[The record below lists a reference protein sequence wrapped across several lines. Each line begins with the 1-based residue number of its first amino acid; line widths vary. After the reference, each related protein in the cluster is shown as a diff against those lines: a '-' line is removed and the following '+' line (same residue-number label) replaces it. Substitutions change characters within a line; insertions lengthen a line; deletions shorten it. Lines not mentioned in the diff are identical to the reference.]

1 MVSRFA
7 ASSKF
12 ANIAGIFSLF
22 NEGPDFPAPFY
33 CVLSSLVQK
42 MLSMKPFSFQT
53 VPIIHF
59 GGGCLGQ
66 LPGQI
71 AALCASRPMI
81 VTDKGIVAA
90 GLIAPVA
97 DILRDAGMSPIIFD
111 EVIADPPEAIVL
123 EALAIAKAAAADII
137 IGLGGGSSLDT
148 AKVVAALAVDGAQA
162 LSEIY
167 GVGMLKAKGLPT
179 ILIPT
184 TAGTG
189 SEVTA
194 ISILTT
200 GETTKAGIVSPHLFA
215 DVALLDP
222 ALTLGLPAD
231 VTAATG
237 IDAMV
242 HAIEAYTGVNAKNPI
257 SDMLAIA
264 ALKLL
269 TANIVTACF
278 DGGNMIAREA
288 MLRGSMLAG
297 QAFANSPVGA
307 IHALAYPLGGIYHI
321 PHGLSNALVMPYV
334 MQYNLDAAAP
344 LYAELADALQ
354 LPSGPENSVEAR
366 AQQFIDYLESLAV
379 KVNAPRK
386 LRDIGISKDAT
397 AELAAAAMLQS
408 RLLINNPK
416 PLSQA
421 DAQSI
426 YDAAW

>member
-1 MVSRFA
+1 LRGTSIDA
-7 ASSKF
+7 KDW
-12 ANIAGIFSLF
+12 L
-22 NEGPDFPAPFY
+22 
-33 CVLSSLVQK
+33 
-42 MLSMKPFSFQT
+42 MKNFIFQT
-53 VPIIHF
+53 VPVLHF
-59 GGGCLGQ
+59 GEGCLAELPAQ
-66 LPGQI
+66 L
-71 AALCASRPMI
+71 AALRASRPMI

-90 GLIAPVA
+90 GLIAPVEQTLA
-97 DILRDAGMSPIIFD
+97 DAGLDAVIFD
-111 EVIADPPEAIVL
+111 AVIADPPEAIVL
-123 EALAIAKAAAADII
+123 QAIEAAKAAGVDLV

-148 AKVVAALAVDGAQA
+148 AKVVAALAVNGAQPLA
-162 LSEIY
+162 EIY
-167 GVGMLKAKGLPT
+167 GVGALQRKGLPT

-184 TAGTG
+184 TSGTG

-200 GETTKAGIVSPHLFA
+200 GETTKAGIVSPYLFA

-242 HAIEAYTGVNAKNPI
+242 HAIEAFTGRHAKNPV
-257 SDMLAIA
+257 SDMLAIE

-269 TANIVTACF
+269 TANIETACSN
-278 DGGNMIAREA
+278 GRNMQAREA

-334 MQYNLDAAAP
+334 MQFNLEAAAP
-344 LYAELADALQ
+344 LYAQLADALDI
-354 LPSGPENSVEAR
+354 PRGSENSNEAR
-366 AQQFIDYLESLAV
+366 AQQLIDYLEALAV
-379 KVNAPRK
+379 RVKAPRK
-386 LRDIGISKDAT
+386 LREIGIKQDAT
-397 AELAAAAMLQS
+397 PELAEAAMLQT
-408 RLLINNPK
+408 RLLMNNPRE
-416 PLSQA
+416 LTQA
-421 DAQSI
+421 DAQKI

>member
-1 MVSRFA
+1 MQ
-7 ASSKF
+7 KT
-12 ANIAGIFSLF
+12 NI
-22 NEGPDFPAPFY
+22 
-33 CVLSSLVQK
+33 
-42 MLSMKPFSFQT
+42 MKNFIFQT
-53 VPIIHF
+53 VPVLHF
-59 GGGCLGQ
+59 GEGCLTE

-71 AALCASRPMI
+71 AALRASRPMI
-81 VTDKGIVAA
+81 VTDKGIVGA
-90 GLIAPVA
+90 GLIAPVEQT
-97 DILRDAGMSPIIFD
+97 LREAGLEVAIFD
-111 EVIADPPEAIVL
+111 SVVADPPEAIVL
-123 EALAIAKAAAADII
+123 QAIAAAQAAKVDIV

-148 AKVVAALAVDGAQA
+148 AKVVAALAVDGAQP

-167 GVGMLKAKGLPT
+167 GVGALDRKGLPT

-184 TAGTG
+184 TSGTG

-242 HAIEAYTGVNAKNPI
+242 HAIESFTSRNSKNPV
-257 SDMLAIA
+257 SDMLAIE

-269 TANIVTACF
+269 TANIETACF
-278 DGGNMIAREA
+278 DGRNMQAREA

-334 MQYNLDAAAP
+334 MQFNLEAAAP
-344 LYAELADALQ
+344 LYAQLADALDI
-354 LPSGPENSVEAR
+354 PRGSENSSEAR
-366 AQQFIDYLESLAV
+366 AQQLIDFLEGLAV
-379 KVNAPRK
+379 KVKAPRK
-386 LRDIGISKDAT
+386 LREIGIAQDAT
-397 AELAAAAMLQS
+397 TELAEAAMLQV
-408 RLLINNPK
+408 RLLVNNPK
-416 PLSQA
+416 EVTLA
-421 DAQSI
+421 DAQRI

>member
-1 MVSRFA
+1 
-7 ASSKF
+7 
-12 ANIAGIFSLF
+12 
-22 NEGPDFPAPFY
+22 
-33 CVLSSLVQK
+33 
-42 MLSMKPFSFQT
+42 MKNFLFQT
-53 VPIIHF
+53 VPVLHF
-59 GGGCLGQ
+59 GVGCLAE

-71 AALCASRPMI
+71 AALRASRPMI
-81 VTDKGIVAA
+81 VTDKGIVDA
-90 GLIAPVA
+90 GLIAPIEETLKVA
-97 DILRDAGMSPIIFD
+97 GLAVTIFD
-111 EVIADPPEAIVL
+111 AVTADPPEKTVLQAID
-123 EALAIAKAAAADII
+123 AAKSADVDIV

-148 AKVVAALAVDGAQA
+148 AKVVAALAVDDAQP
-162 LSEIY
+162 LQEIY
-167 GVGMLKAKGLPT
+167 GVGALARKGLPT

-184 TAGTG
+184 TSGTG

-222 ALTLGLPAD
+222 ALTRGLPAD

-242 HAIEAYTGVNAKNPI
+242 HAIEAYTSHNGKNPV
-257 SDMLAIA
+257 SDMLAIE

-269 TANIVTACF
+269 TAHIETACS
-278 DGGNMIAREA
+278 DGSDMIAREA

-334 MQYNLDAAAP
+334 MQFNLEAAAP
-344 LYAELADALQ
+344 LYAELADALAI
-354 LPSGPENSVEAR
+354 PRGAENSDEAR
-366 AQQFIDYLESLAV
+366 AQNLIDHLETLAV
-379 KVNAPRK
+379 KVKAPRK
-386 LRDIGISKDAT
+386 LRDIGIAKEAT
-397 AELAAAAMLQS
+397 SELAEAAMLQT
-408 RLLINNPK
+408 RLLVNNPK
-416 PLSQA
+416 EVALA
-421 DAQSI
+421 DAQRI

>member
-1 MVSRFA
+1 
-7 ASSKF
+7 
-12 ANIAGIFSLF
+12 
-22 NEGPDFPAPFY
+22 
-33 CVLSSLVQK
+33 
-42 MLSMKPFSFQT
+42 MKNFIFQT
-53 VPIIHF
+53 VPVLHF
-59 GGGCLGQ
+59 GEGCLAE

-71 AALCASRPMI
+71 AALRASRPMI
-81 VTDKGIVAA
+81 VTDKGIVGA
-90 GLIAPVA
+90 GLIAPVKQT
-97 DILRDAGMSPIIFD
+97 LREAGLEVAIFD
-111 EVIADPPEAIVL
+111 SVIADPPEAIVL
-123 EALAIAKAAAADII
+123 QAIAAAQAAKVDIV

-148 AKVVAALAVDGAQA
+148 AKVVAALAVEGAQP

-167 GVGMLKAKGLPT
+167 GVGALDRKGLPT

-184 TAGTG
+184 TSGTG

-242 HAIEAYTGVNAKNPI
+242 HAIESYTSRNGKNPV
-257 SDMLAIA
+257 SDMLAIE

-269 TANIVTACF
+269 TAHIETACS
-278 DGGNMIAREA
+278 DGQNMIAREA

-334 MQYNLDAAAP
+334 MQFNLEAAAP
-344 LYAELADALQ
+344 LYAELADALA
-354 LPSGPENSVEAR
+354 LPRGSENSSEAR
-366 AQQFIDYLESLAV
+366 AQQFIDHLEALAV
-379 KVNAPRK
+379 RIKAPRR
-386 LRDIGISKDAT
+386 LREIGIAQDAT
-397 AELAAAAMLQS
+397 SELAQAAMLQV
-408 RLLINNPK
+408 RLLVNNPK
-416 PLSQA
+416 EVTLA
-421 DAQSI
+421 DAQRI

>member
-1 MVSRFA
+1 MQ
-7 ASSKF
+7 KT
-12 ANIAGIFSLF
+12 NI
-22 NEGPDFPAPFY
+22 
-33 CVLSSLVQK
+33 
-42 MLSMKPFSFQT
+42 MKNFIFQT
-53 VPIIHF
+53 VPVLHF
-59 GGGCLGQ
+59 GEGCLAE

-71 AALCASRPMI
+71 AALRASRPMI
-81 VTDKGIVAA
+81 VTDKGIVGA
-90 GLIAPVA
+90 GLIAPVEQT
-97 DILRDAGMSPIIFD
+97 LREAGLEVAIFD
-111 EVIADPPEAIVL
+111 SVVADPPEAIVL
-123 EALAIAKAAAADII
+123 QAIAAAQAANVDIV

-148 AKVVAALAVDGAQA
+148 AKVVAALAVDGAQP

-167 GVGMLKAKGLPT
+167 GLGALDRKGLPT

-184 TAGTG
+184 TSGTG

-242 HAIEAYTGVNAKNPI
+242 HAIESFTSRNSKNPV
-257 SDMLAIA
+257 SDMLAIE

-269 TANIVTACF
+269 TANIETACF
-278 DGGNMIAREA
+278 DGRNMQAREA

-334 MQYNLDAAAP
+334 MQFNLEAAAP
-344 LYAELADALQ
+344 LYAQLADALDI
-354 LPSGPENSVEAR
+354 PRGSENSSEAR
-366 AQQFIDYLESLAV
+366 AQQLIDFLEGLAV
-379 KVNAPRK
+379 KVKAPRK
-386 LRDIGISKDAT
+386 LREIGIAQDAT
-397 AELAAAAMLQS
+397 TELAAAAMLQV
-408 RLLINNPK
+408 RLLVNNPK
-416 PLSQA
+416 EVTLA
-421 DAQSI
+421 DAQRI

>member
-1 MVSRFA
+1 LRGRTIGA
-7 ASSKF
+7 KDW
-12 ANIAGIFSLF
+12 L
-22 NEGPDFPAPFY
+22 
-33 CVLSSLVQK
+33 
-42 MLSMKPFSFQT
+42 MKNFIFQT
-53 VPIIHF
+53 VPVLHF
-59 GGGCLGQ
+59 GEGCLGE

-81 VTDKGIVAA
+81 VTDKGIVNA
-90 GLIAPVA
+90 GLIAPVEQTLRA
-97 DILRDAGMSPIIFD
+97 AGLDIVIFD
-111 EVIADPPEAIVL
+111 SVIADPPETIVL
-123 EALAIAKAAAADII
+123 QAIEAAKAAGVDIV

-148 AKVVAALAVDGAQA
+148 AKVVAALAVDGAQP
-162 LSEIY
+162 LTEIY
-167 GVGMLKAKGLPT
+167 GVGALERKGLPT

-184 TAGTG
+184 TSGTG
-189 SEVTA
+189 SEVSA

-200 GETTKAGIVSPHLFA
+200 RETTKAGIVSPHLFA

-242 HAIEAYTGVNAKNPI
+242 HAIEAFTGRNAKNPV
-257 SDMLAIA
+257 SDMLAIE

-269 TANIVTACF
+269 TANIETACF
-278 DGGNMIAREA
+278 DGRNMLAREA

-334 MQYNLDAAAP
+334 MQFNLEAAAP
-344 LYAELADALQ
+344 LYAQLADALHI
-354 LPSGPENSVEAR
+354 PRGSENSSEAR
-366 AQQFIDYLESLAV
+366 AQEFIDYLEALAV
-379 KVNAPRK
+379 KVKAPRK
-386 LRDIGISKDAT
+386 LRDIGIAREAT
-397 AELAAAAMLQS
+397 SELAEAAMLQT
-408 RLLINNPK
+408 RLLVNNPK
-416 PLSQA
+416 ELTLA
-421 DAQSI
+421 DAQRI

>member
-1 MVSRFA
+1 
-7 ASSKF
+7 
-12 ANIAGIFSLF
+12 
-22 NEGPDFPAPFY
+22 
-33 CVLSSLVQK
+33 
-42 MLSMKPFSFQT
+42 MKNFIFQT
-53 VPIIHF
+53 VPVLHF
-59 GGGCLGQ
+59 GEGCLSQ

-71 AALCASRPMI
+71 AALRASRPMI
-81 VTDKGIVAA
+81 VTDKGIVKA
-90 GLIAPVA
+90 GLIVPVEKT
-97 DILRDAGMSPIIFD
+97 LSEAGFDVVIFD
-111 EVIADPPEAIVL
+111 SVIADPPEAIVL
-123 EALAIAKAAAADII
+123 QAIEAAKAAGADIV

-148 AKVVAALAVDGAQA
+148 AKVVAALAVDGAQPLA
-162 LSEIY
+162 DIY
-167 GVGMLKAKGLPT
+167 GIGALERKGLPT

-184 TAGTG
+184 TSGTG

-200 GETTKAGIVSPHLFA
+200 GETTKAGIISPHLFA

-242 HAIEAYTGVNAKNPI
+242 HAVESYTSRNGKNPV
-257 SDMLAIA
+257 SDMLAIE

-269 TANIVTACF
+269 TAHIETACS
-278 DGGNMIAREA
+278 DGKNMQAREA

-334 MQYNLDAAAP
+334 MQFNLEAAAP
-344 LYAELADALQ
+344 LYAQLADALEI
-354 LPSGPENSVEAR
+354 PRGSENSSEAR
-366 AQQFIDYLESLAV
+366 AQQLIDFLEALAV
-379 KVNAPRK
+379 KVKAPRK
-386 LRDIGISKDAT
+386 LREIGIAKEAT
-397 AELAAAAMLQS
+397 TELAEAAMLQT
-408 RLLINNPK
+408 RLLDNNPREVT
-416 PLSQA
+416 LA
-421 DAQSI
+421 DAQRI